1 MDMQGVPLSSTICM
15 DVQKPLQGYS
25 FPPPAVWVMG
35 MQGVSLYITCSM
47 DVQGVFISTF
57 SIIDVHGV
65 SLSTASNLD
74 MYLYTS
80 FGLDVQGVS
89 LSLPAV

>member
-15 DVQKPLQGYS
+15 DVQATAGLFL

-35 MQGVSLYITCSM
+35 MQGVPLYITCSM
-47 DVQGVFISTF
+47 DVQGVFISTA

-65 SLSTASNLD
+65 SLYTASNVD
-74 MYLYTS
+74 M
-80 FGLDVQGVS
+80 
-89 LSLPAV
+89 